1 MSRYLNLFSVFL
13 AYIIVEGYI
22 KFERKSIYIINVC
35 KKEGY
40 FIIPILSF
48 ITIANP
54 TANLLFP
61 F

>member
-48 ITIANP
+48 TRKKAL
-54 TANLLFP
+54 ALARAY
-61 F
+61 